1 MPIGVRSCNRGIK
14 RVEPMKLEEYFDRY
28 GTDKRRALQEIMTSL
43 EDSVREMLAE
53 SSRLTKSIEPVE
65 SVL

>member
-1 MPIGVRSCNRGIK
+1 
-14 RVEPMKLEEYFDRY
+14 MKLEEYFDRY
-28 GTDKRRALQEIMTSL
+28 ATDKRRALQEIMTSL
-43 EDSVREMLAE
+43 EDSVREMLDE